1 MNFTESVK
9 KEIMNKNSFSACC
22 VLAALSAYV
31 RTSGTLIVEGGKI
44 GFSISA
50 DNEECINYIVNFAE
64 KVFGEKAVINKGS
77 GKKSRIKAQ
86 FLSDSSLRFLI
97 EAGIVVQEGNSI
109 SLALN
114 IDKYLIENA
123 CCKKAY
129 VVGAFLGSGSVTVPN
144 ENDLSTTGYH
154 LEFVFSKYVTAQDFA
169 TLLGECDVTPGL
181 IERNDCY
188 VVYINSAGD
197 LVDVLKIMNAEDSA
211 QKVLEIVN
219 TRERKNNANRVVN
232 CEMSN
237 ISKQI
242 NAFIK
247 QREAIKLIED
257 TLGIDSLPPQLKEVV
272 QARNDNPEDTMVE
285 LAQKLGISKS
295 CLNHRLRKI
304 MEIANSVK

>member
-9 KEIMNKNSFSACC
+9 KEIISKNSFSACC
-22 VLAALSAYV
+22 VLAVLSAYV
-31 RTSGTLIVEGGKI
+31 RTAGTLIVKNGKI

-64 KVFGEKAVINKGS
+64 KTFGEKAAVNKS
-77 GKKSRIKAQ
+77 NGKKSRIKAQ
-86 FLSDSSLRFLI
+86 FLSDSSLKFLI

-114 IDKYLIENA
+114 IDKYLVEDV

-129 VVGAFLGSGSVTVPN
+129 VVGAFLGGGSVTVPN
-144 ENDLSTTGYH
+144 ENDFSSTGYH

-169 TLLGECDVTPGL
+169 ALLCECDVTPGL

-188 VVYINSAGD
+188 VVYINSVGD
-197 LVDVLKIMNAEDSA
+197 LIDVLKIMNAEDSA
-211 QKVLEIVN
+211 EKVSGIFN
-219 TRERKNNANRVVN
+219 NREKKNNANRVVN

-247 QREAIKLIED
+247 QREAIKAIEE
-257 TLGIDSLPPQLKEVV
+257 TLGIESLPPQLKEVV
-272 QARNDNPEDTMVE
+272 EARNDNPEDSMVE

-304 MEIANSVK
+304 MEIANNVK